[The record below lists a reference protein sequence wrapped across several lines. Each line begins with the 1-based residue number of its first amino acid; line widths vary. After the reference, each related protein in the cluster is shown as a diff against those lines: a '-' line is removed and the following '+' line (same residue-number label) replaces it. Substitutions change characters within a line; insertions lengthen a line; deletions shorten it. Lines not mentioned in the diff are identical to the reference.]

1 VESLFWACL
10 ILVAYVYVG
19 YPTLAWVA
27 ARVRPRAWKRNE
39 EYLPPLTMVISAHNE
54 AGILPAKLENT
65 LALDYPRERLQA
77 LVVSDGSDDATVDI
91 AAKFPC
97 TEVCET
103 GERVGK
109 SEALNRAWPR
119 VRGRVVVFSDANVMY
134 EADALR
140 KFVRNFSDQRVGC
153 VCGELRYRDA
163 RSAPSSRGESLY
175 WLYESRLREWE
186 GRRGALLSP
195 NGTLFAVRRELFR
208 PLSPRAANDFQT
220 AEDVAEQGAWVVYD
234 RGACAWEGSV
244 STHVEEF
251 LRKARIVAG
260 CSEVAF
266 RRMGRMRP
274 ARTLRMLSH
283 KILRWLVPLLL
294 GGMLAGSAALAPAR
308 PEWAVVLGVQALFYG
323 CALLGMLP
331 GFRRVPLFYLP
342 LYFVV
347 VNAASVVGLWRFAT
361 RTQKPAWE
369 SPRSNRADITV
380 QSHG

>member
-1 VESLFWACL
+1 VEPLFWACL
-10 ILVAYVYVG
+10 ILVAYAYAG
-19 YPTLAWVA
+19 YPALAWFA
-27 ARVRPRAWKRNE
+27 ARVRPRAWKRDE
-39 EYLPPLTMVISAHNE
+39 EYLPPITLAISAHNE
-54 AGILPAKLENT
+54 AEILPAKLENT
-65 LALDYPRERLQA
+65 LALDYPQERLQA
-77 LVVSDGSDDATVDI
+77 LVVSDGSDDGTADI
-91 AAKFPC
+91 VAKFPRI
-97 TEVCET
+97 EICET

-119 VRGRVVVFSDANVMY
+119 VEGEVVVFSDANVMY
-134 EADALR
+134 ENDALR
-140 KFVRNFSDQRVGC
+140 KFARNFSDPRVGC

-163 RSAPSSRGESLY
+163 RTPSSRGESLY

-220 AEDVAEQGAWVVYD
+220 AEDAAEQGAWVVYD
-234 RGACAWEGSV
+234 RGVRAWEGGISG
-244 STHVEEF
+244 HREEF
-251 LRKARIVAG
+251 LRKARIIAG
-260 CSEVAF
+260 CAEVAF
-266 RRMGRMRP
+266 LRLGRMRP

-283 KILRWLVPLLL
+283 KILRWLVPLFL
-294 GGMLAGSAALAPAR
+294 GGMLAGSAAFAPAH
-308 PEWAVVLGVQALFYG
+308 PGWAFALGMQVLFYG
-323 CALLGMLP
+323 CALLGIFP

-369 SPRSNRADITV
+369 SPRSNRSAITA

>member
-10 ILVAYVYVG
+10 ILIAYVYVG
-19 YPTLAWVA
+19 YPALAWFA
-27 ARVRPRAWKRNE
+27 ARVRPQAWKRDE
-39 EYLPPLTMVISAHNE
+39 EYLPSLTLVISAHNE

-65 LALDYPRERLQA
+65 LALDYPRERLQV
-77 LVVSDGSDDATVDI
+77 LVVSDGSDDGTADI
-91 AAKFPC
+91 VAKLPRI
-97 TEVCET
+97 EICET

-109 SEALNRAWPR
+109 SESINRAWPR
-119 VRGRVVVFSDANVMY
+119 VEGRVVVFSDANVMY
-134 EADALR
+134 EDDALR
-140 KFVRNFSDQRVGC
+140 KFVRNFSDPRVGC

-163 RSAPSSRGESLY
+163 STPSSRGESLY

-195 NGTLFAVRRELFR
+195 NGALFAVRRELFR

-234 RGACAWEGSV
+234 RGARACEGSV
-244 STHVEEF
+244 STHREEF

-260 CSEVAF
+260 CAEVAF

-294 GGMLAGSAALAPAR
+294 GGMLAGSAVLAPAR
-308 PEWAVVLGVQALFYG
+308 PEWAFALGVQALFYG

-331 GFRRVPLFYLP
+331 GFRRVPFFYLP

-347 VNAASVVGLWRFAT
+347 VNAASAVGLWRFAT

-369 SPRSNRADITV
+369 SPRSNRTAITA
-380 QSHG
+380 QGHG